1 MLCASVK
8 TNGAKIC
15 ICIVHTTQ
23 YFLQYIRV
31 ADPYHCK
38 ADPDPALH
46 FNADTDPTFHLNPD
60 PDPHQSDVDMRPLV
74 YRPSRAP
81 F

>member
-1 MLCASVK
+1 MDR
-8 TNGAKIC
+8 
-15 ICIVHTTQ
+15 
-23 YFLQYIRV
+23 YRFD
-31 ADPYHCK
+31 ADPDPAPNPYPALRFN

-46 FNADTDPTFHLNPD
+46 FNADPD
-60 PDPHQSDVDMRPLV
+60 PAPLQNDGNLRPLV